1 MMKVNNISLGIFFT
15 ALFVVIF
22 LMNVWTPETLQD
34 DIIYKFVR
42 LSGDRVDASLMIN
55 NLKEV
60 FVSQYNHYLWHSGR
74 LMPHLL
80 LQIFDGLIGKSLFNV
95 FNAAVFCLL
104 IYYVNKLAGN
114 VVDLL
119 GCSLSFALVFLLS
132 PLFKETSLWFTGS
145 FNYLWAIV
153 AGLFY
158 FAVFLNLEEKKVSLK
173 YWLLG
178 IGAIFLGW
186 TNEGIVIPISVSLG
200 IYFLLHFKR
209 VIHSAAFPW
218 ILGFGFGTAL
228 TVFSPATL
236 NNAHET
242 VAGGGLTGRI
252 FTVAVTLS
260 QLRIFWIWVAGV
272 IISSFANL
280 QKTKRYFHKY
290 TLICNATV
298 CSLLVFFLADCHY
311 PRVRYGMEVFSLI
324 ALLALIR
331 EYKFRRAS
339 YAVVALSIIASF
351 GFSIPVLSECYK
363 NYQINQQI
371 LTQLKTPG
379 KTLILLPQDNIPDC
393 YNNYVLRHATFCKR
407 DVWYFAADK
416 QMLEGALYGKK
427 YVQYLPEELY
437 DDITRHP
444 EKYRVPATTDS
455 CGLYAYE
462 TSKAENF
469 NIQYILRPIQSSE
482 VPFYFRPFYHH
493 IERYFSLVDTP
504 RNQTFVSIHGKCYLV
519 MTAPI
524 LKEKRSRVE
533 KVHISRR

>member
-1 MMKVNNISLGIFFT
+1 MRRISSFSLVIFF
-15 ALFVVIF
+15 AVLYFVIL
-22 LMNVWTPETLQD
+22 LMNIWTPETLQD
-34 DIIYKFVR
+34 DIIYKYII
-42 LSGDRVDASLMIN
+42 LNGDKVDTSLMIN
-55 NLKEV
+55 NLKDV
-60 FVSQYNHYLWHSGR
+60 FVSQYYHYIWHNGR

-95 FNAAVFCLL
+95 FNATVFCLL

-158 FAVFLNLEEKKVSLK
+158 FAVFINLEEKKVSLK

-209 VIHSAAFPW
+209 ILHSAALPW
-218 ILGFGFGTAL
+218 ILGFWIGTIL
-228 TVFSPATL
+228 TVFSPSTL
-236 NNAHET
+236 NKAHET

-252 FTVAVTLS
+252 ITVAVTLS
-260 QLRIFWIWVAGV
+260 QLRIFWIWVTGI
-272 IISSFANL
+272 IISSFASL
-280 QKTKRYFHKY
+280 QKTKTYFRKY

-298 CSLLVFFLADCHY
+298 FSLLVFFLADCHY

-324 ALLALIR
+324 AVLALLR
-331 EYKFRRAS
+331 EYQWRRIKTLVT
-339 YAVVALSIIASF
+339 VVSLIISF
-351 GFSIPVLSECYK
+351 GVSLPVLGQCRK
-363 NYQINQQI
+363 NYLNYQDC
-371 LTQLKTPG
+371 LSQLKSPSQ
-379 KTLILLPQDNIPDC
+379 KLIILPHDDIPDC
-393 YNNYVLRHATFCKR
+393 YNNYVLRHAVFCKR

-416 QMLEGALYGKK
+416 QNLEGALYKK
-427 YVQYLPEELY
+427 DYVQYLPEELY
-437 DDITRHP
+437 HDIQKHP
-444 EKYRVPATTDS
+444 SKYLSPSTIDH
-455 CGLYAYE
+455 CGLYACEVSRMGNYRVE
-462 TSKAENF
+462 YK
-469 NIQYILRPIQSSE
+469 LRPTQSSE
-482 VPFYFRPFYHH
+482 VPFYLLPFYHH
-493 IERYFSLVDTP
+493 IERYSSNVDTP
-504 RNQTFVSIHGKCYLV
+504 RNQAFVFVGKRLYLV

-533 KVHISRR
+533 KVLISKQ